1 MLMEHS
7 RRIAVS
13 VLIALILIATTSY
26 AKERYAVLV
35 GVGHYYHLDENH
47 QLKGPANDV
56 QLARNYLLSEGFDEG
71 NIYWLADDA
80 PVLPERA
87 NILNA
92 LEELDTK
99 VQPGDF
105 VLLHFSGHGSRQPA
119 KTGDTEERDG
129 YDEIFLPADA
139 DKWDEYVGSV
149 ENAITDNELGRF
161 ISSYRRKGCDVWL
174 IADSCHSGTMTRG
187 AGDDS
192 VVERYTDPFL
202 TLGVPVPE
210 PSVDGEVSAFSG
222 IEGPAMVD
230 EYQDRDSGMLIAF
243 SAAHTSERAPE
254 MLLRTGTSDPQEEV
268 RGLLSH
274 HIFGSLSRFPGVSYR
289 QLAQLVTDQYSSMPW
304 SRSTPQFYGSDMDRV
319 VFNGS
324 DERATLFAAV
334 RDAESTRLKVEA
346 GTLRGFAMGAR
357 VALHEDAHDVDENL
371 IGSGMVVAATA
382 TESDVD
388 AEWGEDAEVPRHGK
402 RVYVRLTVP
411 AYSSQVVIGRLDT
424 KHTKDNERLREI
436 IAAVAPDVP
445 LVEFADH
452 RTDADYHAAFFED
465 RFWLL
470 RRGQPLPCEHRKE
483 ITSEDCL
490 EDRLEEEDREEETL
504 LGSHVDGVRDL
515 ITKAARARTLT
526 KLQQVVG
533 LPGDL
538 IVDVQVQR
546 TTQDAPISRSDDPG
560 PLHPGDRVGYSIEN
574 DGKTAWDVF
583 FFYVNSQLG
592 ITALQTPGQ
601 SVRLLPGEVG
611 KGPGERPWQI
621 DDSTLGTESLVVI
634 ADPVRRVGGA
644 VVDAVEADYSFL
656 AQETH
661 RVVRAAMKGKTEDL
675 EDLLVQATL
684 EALWANEDF
693 PKVLTRGMG
702 SPQEKAQI
710 RVFTWTVERK

>member
-1 MLMEHS
+1 MLIEHS
-7 RRIAVS
+7 HRVAVS
-13 VLIALILIATTSY
+13 VLISLILIATTSY
-26 AKERYAVLV
+26 AEERYAVLV
-35 GVGHYYHLDENH
+35 GVGHYYHLDEKH

-92 LEELDTK
+92 LEELDRK
-99 VQPGDF
+99 VQAGDF

-119 KTGDTEERDG
+119 KPGDTEERDG

-139 DKWDEYVGSV
+139 DRWDEYVGSV
-149 ENAITDNELGRF
+149 GNAITDNELGRF
-161 ISSYRRKGCDVWL
+161 ISSYRRKGCNVWL

-187 AGDDS
+187 VGDDS

-202 TLGVPVPE
+202 TLGVPE
-210 PSVDGEVSAFSG
+210 RSVDGEVSAFSG
-222 IEGPAMVD
+222 IKGPAMVD

-289 QLAQLVTDQYSSMPW
+289 QLAQLVTDQYASMPW

-324 DERATLFAAV
+324 DERATLFKAT
-334 RDAESTRLKVEA
+334 RDAESTRLKVDA

-357 VALHEDAHDVDENL
+357 VALHADARDVDENL

-388 AEWGEDAEVPRHGK
+388 AEWGEDAEVPHHSK
-402 RVYVRLTVP
+402 PVYVRLTVP

-424 KHTKDNERLREI
+424 KHTNDNERLREI
-436 IAAVAPDVP
+436 ITAVAPEVP

-452 RTDADYHAAFFED
+452 RTDADYYAAFFED

-470 RRGQPLPCEHRKE
+470 RRGQSLPCTQRKE
-483 ITSEDCL
+483 ITNEDDLCMCL
-490 EDRLEEEDREEETL
+490 KEREEETL
-504 LGSHVDGVRDL
+504 LWSPVDDVREL
-515 ITKAARARTLT
+515 VTKAARARTLT
-526 KLQQVVG
+526 KLQQVFG

-546 TTQDAPISRSDDPG
+546 AAQDAPISRSDDPG
-560 PLHPGDRVGYSIEN
+560 PLHPGDRLGYSIEN

-583 FFYVNSQLG
+583 FFYVDSQLG
-592 ITALQTPGQ
+592 ITALQTLGQ
-601 SVRLLPGEVG
+601 SVRVLPGEVDRQSL
-611 KGPGERPWQI
+611 GEI

-634 ADPVRRVGGA
+634 ADPVRQVG
-644 VVDAVEADYSFL
+644 DAVEADYSFL
-656 AQETH
+656 AQEAH
-661 RVVRAAMKGKTEDL
+661 VRTAVKGKT

-693 PKVLTRGMG
+693 PKVLTRGMTSG
-702 SPQEKAQI
+702 QKEAQI